1 MTFEANSWWTFPFLW
16 QLTTAQRSAE
26 SPAFGK
32 SVWLGWVPC
41 MYNVSGHFRFY
52 AITSTS
58 QKLNTQ
64 KLYLLYLIN
73 CKKLLTRV
81 KDREATHILLWRKK
95 KKKPGMNTMRKNYS
109 TTNLRLTFV
118 ITLRARN
125 NERMTF
131 YIFFKIILFLAYI
144 WS

>member
-41 MYNVSGHFRFY
+41 IYNVSGHFRFY

-64 KLYLLYLIN
+64 KLFVILD
-73 CKKLLTRV
+73 KLQKVTDASKRSRSHTYSTV
-81 KDREATHILLWRKK
+81 TQK

>member
-1 MTFEANSWWTFPFLW
+1 MKQTVDEPSLFYGNLPLLSVRQSPP
-16 QLTTAQRSAE
+16 RSENPYDWGGYHACTMY
-26 SPAFGK
+26 P
-32 SVWLGWVPC
+32 VILGF
-41 MYNVSGHFRFY
+41 MRSLQHRK
-52 AITSTS
+52 
-58 QKLNTQ
+58 KLNTQ
-64 KLYLLYLIN
+64 KLFVILD
-73 CKKLLTRV
+73 KLQKVTDASKRSRSHTYSTV
-81 KDREATHILLWRKK
+81 TQKK

-144 WS
+144 